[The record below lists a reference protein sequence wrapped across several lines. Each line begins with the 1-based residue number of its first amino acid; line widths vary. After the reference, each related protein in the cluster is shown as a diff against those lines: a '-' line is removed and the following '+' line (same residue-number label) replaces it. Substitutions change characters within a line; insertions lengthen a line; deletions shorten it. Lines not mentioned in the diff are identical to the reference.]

1 MSPFL
6 VFLLL
11 LNAYLLLVFVLVKT
25 GWMRKLNMA
34 LFGPALMI
42 KTQRGRGLLDWLA
55 KARRTFDW
63 SATFGLYMTGT
74 IMFLMSVL
82 LVLQLWVLFQLPV
95 EATPSPRLILGIP
108 GINPII
114 PVGFGIVALIFAV
127 AVHELSHGI
136 LARVHDLKVK
146 TMGILLFIVPI
157 GAFVEPDE
165 DELKATTRRKRL
177 KVFAAG
183 PTSNLFFAV
192 LFGVLFSG
200 VLMEQADAV
209 PGVPIQGVEQD
220 GPADQAGLE
229 PGQLITAVNGVQ
241 IGSRDAFTKELNKT
255 RPGDNV
261 LIAVHPDAHI
271 YQVRTDS
278 CSNLYGRENCTRPVR
293 EGGFGLADPDNRSYI
308 GIRVLRP
315 EPTEA
320 VTWLSDPLSGLRN
333 TLYYVGLPFEALGGN
348 FPLVGPYN
356 EFIETPFHPP
366 TFWFLANLFYWLF
379 WINLMLG
386 LTNALPIVPL
396 DGGHMFKDF
405 IGGFLE
411 KRNPAQPPERRE
423 TTVRRVSLTV
433 TLFLVFVIILQFFA
447 PRIAS
452 LFA

>member
-11 LNAYLLLVFVLVKT
+11 LNAYLLLVFLLVKT
-25 GWMRKLNMA
+25 GWMRRLNMA

-63 SATFGLYMTGT
+63 SAGFGLYMTGT

-127 AVHELSHGI
+127 AVHELSHGV

-146 TMGILLFIVPI
+146 TMGILVFIVPI

-165 DELKATTRRKRL
+165 EELRATTRRKRL

-200 VLMEQADAV
+200 VLMSQAEAI
-209 PGVPIQGVEQD
+209 PGVAVQGIELD
-220 GPADQAGLE
+220 GPADVAGLE
-229 PGQLITAVNGVQ
+229 PGDLITGVNGVPV
-241 IGSRDAFTKELNKT
+241 SRRDDFSFELNKT
-255 RPGDNV
+255 RPGENV
-261 LIAVHPDAHI
+261 AITIHPDRQF
-271 YQVRTDS
+271 QVRTDS
-278 CSNLYGRENCTRPVR
+278 CSNLYGRENCTRAAS
-293 EGGFGLADPDNRSYI
+293 EGGFGIPDPDNRSFI
-308 GIRVLRP
+308 GIRVILP
-315 EPTEA
+315 EPPQA
-320 VTWLSDPLSGLRN
+320 VAWLSDPFGTLRG

-356 EFIETPFHPP
+356 EYIVAPFHAP
-366 TFWFLANLFYWLF
+366 TFWFLANLVYWLF

-386 LTNALPIVPL
+386 ITNALPIVPL

-405 IGGFLE
+405 VGGLLE
-411 KRNPAQPPERRE
+411 RRNPTQSRERRDAV
-423 TTVRRVSLTV
+423 VRRTSLVV
-433 TLFLVFVIILQFFA
+433 TLTLLVAIVLQFFA
-447 PRIAS
+447 PRIAR